1 LNVLL
6 DTNVYLAHIKGEVQG
21 SHAKLIIDKIMSGEL
36 TVCYNGVIRM
46 EIERKYKYYL
56 EPFCAILEELRKLGR
71 VADVEITNDMIEK
84 AIQLDKKLIKYRKGK
99 EERFGKI
106 DCLLILLAKKH
117 GCMLVTIEKEL
128 IEAAREEGVKAAS
141 PMDLAMSL

>member
-1 LNVLL
+1 MDVLL
-6 DTNVYLAHIKGEVQG
+6 DTNVYLAHIKGEMQG
-21 SHAKLIIDKIMSGEL
+21 SHAKIILERVAAGEL
-36 TVCYNGVIRM
+36 ALCYNGIIRM
-46 EIERKYKYYL
+46 EIERKYGYYL

-71 VADVEITNDMIEK
+71 VVDVEITNEMSEK
-84 AIQLDKKLIKYRKGK
+84 AIQLDRKLIKYRRGK

-128 IEAAREEGVKAAS
+128 IEAAREEGVKAVS
-141 PMDLAMSL
+141 PMDLAMSF